1 MKGYREQ
8 EKQGRSPEGD
18 NAWIKSRRRSGYRT
32 GNHRSETSV
41 QWEEMSKGICVL
53 NHEGDEDAVCNW
65 YLWWWFSRPVVSDS
79 LPPCTV
85 APQVPLFMGFP
96 RQEHWSGLPFSSP
109 GDLPN
114 PGIETGSPALAG
126 EFFVTELP
134 RKPSFGT
141 YFLNLSKLRG
151 RVEDS

>member
-18 NAWIKSRRRSGYRT
+18 NAWIKSRRRSGYRK

-41 QWEEMSKGICVL
+41 QWEEMSKGTCVL

-79 LPPCTV
+79 LPPWTV
-85 APQVPLFMGFP
+85 APQVPLSMDFP
-96 RQEHWSGLPFSSP
+96 GKNTGVGCHFLLQ
-109 GDLPN
+109 
-114 PGIETGSPALAG
+114 GIFPTQ
-126 EFFVTELP
+126 V
-134 RKPSFGT
+134 
-141 YFLNLSKLRG
+141 SKLDLLHWQVNSLSLSYQG
-151 RVEDS
+151 SSALVLIS